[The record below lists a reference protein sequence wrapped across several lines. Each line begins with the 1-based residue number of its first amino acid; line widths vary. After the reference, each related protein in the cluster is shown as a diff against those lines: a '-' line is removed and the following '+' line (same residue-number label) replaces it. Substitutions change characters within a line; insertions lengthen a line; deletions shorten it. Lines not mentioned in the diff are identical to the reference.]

1 MSWNKWNTANLDLIW
16 RPIRFAWIRII
27 MKEWLIREL
36 TCQVSLYTRVP
47 WPDFQKVTFKTF
59 TKSKIKIHTHTF
71 YVKSIFLVLK
81 SKKCPTLTWLEDHYF
96 VLEEFQ
102 PFKFR
107 ASDLTIS
114 KWQGFLKGFSN
125 ANICTKNWFH
135 VRSE

>member
-59 TKSKIKIHTHTF
+59 TKFKIKIHT
-71 YVKSIFLVLK
+71 VKMMNFSATQILREIV
-81 SKKCPTLTWLEDHYF
+81 S
-96 VLEEFQ
+96 
-102 PFKFR
+102 
-107 ASDLTIS
+107 SDLEI
-114 KWQGFLKGFSN
+114 
-125 ANICTKNWFH
+125 
-135 VRSE
+135 